1 MFVLRPARESDLPR
15 LVALAHS
22 TGGGLTTLPPNE
34 DFLAE
39 RIDDS
44 LHAFSARVRRPGCEF
59 YLFVLED
66 TTTDEV
72 AGVSG
77 IAARVGGFEPWYS
90 YEIRR
95 ERFVHKPLK
104 IDREIPALHL
114 KQEHRGPSEICS
126 LFLHANR
133 RRGGLGRLLSLGR
146 FLFIGAFPK
155 RFTETVIAEMRG
167 YIDQTGKS
175 PFWEAVGRHF
185 YQFDFYRADVLS
197 GLGEK
202 EFIAALNP
210 RHPIYIPL
218 LAPDVQ
224 AVIGRVH
231 HDTEPA
237 LALLLNEGFE
247 QGNEVDIFD
256 AGPLVSASVANI
268 RTIKQS
274 RTARVRSAN
283 AEAKPSTDF
292 LLANGALDF
301 RACFGGVIEH
311 DDGSV
316 SLHRE
321 VASALHVEAGDTLW
335 FSPLTSGHG
344 ASAPRVTRANSSAN
358 EI

>member
-1 MFVLRPARESDLPR
+1 MFVLRPIRESDLPR
-15 LVALAHS
+15 LVALAQS

-34 DFLAE
+34 EFLAD
-39 RIDDS
+39 RIDGS
-44 LHAFSARVRRPGCEF
+44 LRAFSPRVRRPGGEF
-59 YLFVLED
+59 YLFALED
-66 TTTDEV
+66 STTGEV
-72 AGVSG
+72 VGVSG
-77 IAARVGGFEPWYS
+77 IASRVGGFEPWYS
-90 YEIRR
+90 YEIKR

-104 IDREIPALHL
+104 VDREIPALHL
-114 KQEHRGPSEICS
+114 KMEHRGPSEICS
-126 LFLHANR
+126 LFLRADR
-133 RRGGLGRLLSLGR
+133 RRGGVGRLLSLGR
-146 FLFIGAFPK
+146 FLFMAAFPR

-202 EFIAALNP
+202 EFIADLNP

-237 LALLLNEGFE
+237 LALLLNEGFK
-247 QGNEVDIFD
+247 QGDEVDIFD
-256 AGPLVSASVANI
+256 AGPLVEARVAGI
-268 RTIKQS
+268 RTIKAA
-274 RTARVRSAN
+274 RTARVRSADA
-283 AEAKPSTDF
+283 AEKKHADC

-301 RACFGGVIEH
+301 RACLGGVTPH
-311 DDGSV
+311 GDGSV

-321 VASALHVEAGDTLW
+321 LAATLHVDAGDTLW
-335 FSPLTSGHG
+335 ISPL
-344 ASAPRVTRANSSAN
+344 R
-358 EI
+358 

>member
-15 LVALAHS
+15 LVALAQA

-34 DFLAE
+34 EFLAD
-39 RIDDS
+39 RIDGS
-44 LHAFSARVRRPGCEF
+44 LRAFSPRVRSPGGEF
-59 YLFVLED
+59 YLFALED
-66 TTTDEV
+66 SATGEV
-72 AGVSG
+72 VGVSG
-77 IAARVGGFEPWYS
+77 IASRVGGFEPWYS
-90 YEIRR
+90 YEIKR
-95 ERFVHKPLK
+95 ERFVHEPLK
-104 IDREIPALHL
+104 VDREIPALHL
-114 KQEHRGPSEICS
+114 RIEHRGPSEICS
-126 LFLHANR
+126 LFLRADR
-133 RRGGLGRLLSLGR
+133 RRGGVGRLLSLGR
-146 FLFIGAFPK
+146 FLFMAAFPR
-155 RFTETVIAEMRG
+155 RFTDVVIAEMRG

-218 LAPDVQ
+218 LTPEVQ

-237 LALLLNEGFE
+237 LALLLNEGFTK
-247 QGNEVDIFD
+247 GDEVDIFD
-256 AGPLVSASVANI
+256 AGPLVEARVADI
-268 RTIKQS
+268 RTIKS
-274 RTARVRSAN
+274 ARTARVRSAN
-283 AEAKPSTDF
+283 APATTNTDS

-301 RACFGGVIEH
+301 RACLGSVVAH

-321 VASALHVEAGDTLW
+321 LAAALQIDAGDTLW
-335 FSPLTSGHG
+335 ISPL
-344 ASAPRVTRANSSAN
+344 R
-358 EI
+358 